1 MISRACLFLGLA
13 LWAHT
18 VTGEV
23 RTIVEPRIV
32 DEMETVR
39 LTLRAN
45 GVTRGDSPDL
55 SPLEKDFE
63 VLGTQT
69 SSRISTINGRTSSL
83 LEYQINLRPRRTG
96 EIIVPALRVGD
107 QMSEEIVLMVRP
119 LDPGLRRTIERMIF
133 FESEVTADP
142 VYVQAE
148 TILIRRL
155 YYSNGVQIYSD
166 LPGVPEIENAVVIP
180 LGDTQSSSTLLD
192 GQRYGVI
199 EQRFAIYPERS
210 GTLDIPAIS
219 VTSSVRL
226 QSGGRTRR
234 SGIRVST
241 EALQVKVLPI
251 PDSYPSAQP
260 WLPAQAVELSQTWT
274 PQSATWD
281 VGEPV
286 TWKIELTVTGNA
298 ASAIPPV
305 AVMPPETHFKV
316 YPEAP
321 VMDEDATGESVVG
334 HRREGYA
341 LIPTAPG
348 QISLPTVAVTWWDT
362 LADQLRVTRLD
373 PRSVS
378 IIGEPPPEIRPADDS
393 GGELTPLVLEETAQ
407 ESIERA
413 MPIIIAALAG
423 LSAAIVGYFAVP
435 LLRHRV
441 KAVLAT
447 NPSWKRLQAR
457 RESASHEADALRE
470 LEHACRGIDLRR
482 VRRALTAYLAAVY
495 HCPGSQ
501 AQHYFRVDAD
511 AAALLDDLDR
521 TLYATDTATPAT
533 APAANLP
540 AVDSIGILLLAKRA
554 GNSGDRHTKRLLP
567 PLYG

>member
-1 MISRACLFLGLA
+1 MICRRACLLLA
-13 LWAHT
+13 ILTWAHSA
-18 VTGEV
+18 TGEV
-23 RTIVEPRIV
+23 RTIIEPRLV

-39 LTLRAN
+39 LTLRAE
-45 GVTRGDSPDL
+45 GVTRSDSPDL
-55 SPLEKDFE
+55 TPLEIDFE

-107 QMSEEIVLMVRP
+107 QFSKEIVLMVRP
-119 LDPGLRRTIERMIF
+119 LDPGLRRTIERMVF
-133 FESEVTADP
+133 FESELTANP

-148 TILIRRL
+148 TTLIRRL

-180 LGDTQSSSTLLD
+180 LGDTQSSSSLVD

-199 EQRFAIYPERS
+199 EQRFAIFPERS
-210 GTLDIPAIS
+210 GLLDIPAIS

-241 EALQVKVLPI
+241 ESLQVEVLPI
-251 PDSYPSAQP
+251 PDSYPGAQP
-260 WLPAQAVELSQTWT
+260 WLPAQEVELSQAWA

-286 TWKIELTVTGNA
+286 TWEIELTVTGNT

-305 AVMPPETHFKV
+305 AAIPPASHFKV

-362 LADQLRVTRLD
+362 LADELRVTRLE
-373 PRSVS
+373 PRNVA
-378 IIGEPPPEIRPADDS
+378 IIGEPTLEIQAEVDS
-393 GGELTPLVLEETAQ
+393 AGELTPQAHAANEILSLEQ
-407 ESIERA
+407 L
-413 MPIIIAALAG
+413 M
-423 LSAAIVGYFAVP
+423 P
-435 LLRHRV
+435 LLIATFVVLSLAFAGYVASPHLKR
-441 KAVLAT
+441 ALAT
-447 NPSWKRLQAR
+447 NPFWQHLQAR
-457 RESASHEADALRE
+457 RQSARDEAGALRD
-470 LEHACRGIDLRR
+470 LERACRGKDLLQ
-482 VRRALTAYLAAVY
+482 VRQTLSAYLTVIY
-495 HCPGSQ
+495 GCTGPQ
-501 AQHYFRVDAD
+501 AQHYFRTDAD
-511 AAALLDDLDR
+511 AAAMLDDLNKA
-521 TLYATDTATPAT
+521 LYAVDTGTPVEAATDGNT
-533 APAANLP
+533 NG
-540 AVDSIGILLLAKRA
+540 VDSIGILLLAKRA
-554 GNSGDRHTKRLLP
+554 RRPGAGQKSRTLP
-567 PLYG
+567 PLYGF